1 MTGTELCTDYSNL
14 ILITPPSSMT
24 LASYINL
31 LYVCG
36 LEDICLVYMSTFTYL
51 YTYNLI
57 YLGVLK

>member
-1 MTGTELCTDYSNL
+1 MYYSNL